1 MTIKGNIMEE
11 GMMTG
16 KVDEG
21 SNANALPTCKYEGEM
36 MMCKMPGTTEFVE
49 MPDGWNEMFSPEV
62 KL

>member
-1 MTIKGNIMEE
+1 MQE